1 MSLVKE
7 ALPANQFLRITTR
20 AANKTMKIGNRKVLM
35 ALLGVVLAA
44 PFLLIGSFVGTYAV
58 TLANDVRPDV
68 FCLLIVLASVAVRV
82 TDGRFNLASNRQ
94 GQGDVEP
101 EVNNDLRRAS
111 ITAGY

>member
-44 PFLLIGSFVGTYAV
+44 PFLLIGSIVGTYAV
-58 TLANDVRPDV
+58 TLADDVRPDV
-68 FCLLIVLASVAVRV
+68 FILLIVLASVAARV
-82 TDGRFNLASNRQ
+82 TDGRFNL
-94 GQGDVEP
+94 
-101 EVNNDLRRAS
+101 RR
-111 ITAGY
+111 TPWAGRCRAGG

>member
-1 MSLVKE
+1 
-7 ALPANQFLRITTR
+7 
-20 AANKTMKIGNRKVLM
+20 MKIGNRKVLM

-44 PFLLIGSFVGTYAV
+44 PFLLIGSIVGTYAV
-58 TLANDVRPDV
+58 TLANDVRPEV
-68 FCLLIVLASVAVRV
+68 FFLFIVLASVAVRV
-82 TDGRFNLASNRQ
+82 TDGRFSLAGRTH